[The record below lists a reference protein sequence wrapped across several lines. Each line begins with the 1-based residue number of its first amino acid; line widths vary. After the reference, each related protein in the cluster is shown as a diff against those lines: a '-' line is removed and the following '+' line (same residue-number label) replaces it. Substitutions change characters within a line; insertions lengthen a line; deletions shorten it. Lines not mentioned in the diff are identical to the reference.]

1 MALLLAE
8 LCSCFFWKCKYPAG
22 SVHRIT
28 SFSTMAVR
36 VEEELRE
43 RRKLSLLIILSQQVN
58 FIFLT
63 SEVQNNPDS
72 AFFLEDWVE
81 IEGQLIKFTFGL
93 LKLLWDG

>member
-8 LCSCFFWKCKYPAG
+8 LCSCFPWKCKCSAG
-22 SVHRIT
+22 SVHRII
-28 SFSTMAVR
+28 SFSTMAAR

-43 RRKLSLLIILSQQVN
+43 MRKLSLLIILSYEVN
-58 FIFLT
+58 FVYLT
-63 SEVQNNPDS
+63 SEVRNNPDS
-72 AFFLEDWVE
+72 ALFLEDWVE